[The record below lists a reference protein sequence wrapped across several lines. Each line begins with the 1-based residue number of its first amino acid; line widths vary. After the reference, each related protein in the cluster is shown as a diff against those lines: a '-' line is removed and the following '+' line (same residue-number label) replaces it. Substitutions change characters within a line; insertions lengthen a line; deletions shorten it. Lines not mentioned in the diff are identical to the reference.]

1 MNGNHALGCFWPR
14 DLWGRRN
21 YGCFEDDRRTSRGAC
36 APRRSNHQSREAGAN
51 STAQRPATSMEQRD
65 QSHPASEPEWPQR
78 LNEWDRPVPASR
90 LTMPCWRCAEAES
103 RRAEMAEPRRLNQ
116 AYLGTLLVPF
126 APPESYYQKEAHPL
140 SSNRRRRQRLADRWI
155 AIFKA
160 LPDQSFRR
168 HWC

>member
-1 MNGNHALGCFWPR
+1 MNGKHILGHFWPR

-36 APRRSNHQSREAGAN
+36 APRRSNHESREVLAN
-51 STAQRPATSMEQRD
+51 STAQRPAASMEPCD
-65 QSHPASEPEWPQR
+65 QSHRAPEPEWPER

-103 RRAEMAEPRRLNQ
+103 RRAEMAEPRRLNE